1 MRIVT
6 LVLSLLGA
14 YLVVLDGFRLL
25 LVGTMAQA
33 VGPTAGDAA
42 LRAGH
47 TAQGLGALL
56 ALGGVVALVAPRLAV
71 GLFVLLAGFAFWT
84 AAATG
89 STQAVAW
96 GAGAALLAVTA
107 ALGPRS
113 GPGGTRG
120 TRAPRRDSRT
130 TPAPAPFRR
139 SAAAAP
145 PAAQASRRAASTAG
159 CRTRKPPRP
168 GRARDTT
175 SGRTRTEAQ
184 PAALSSFVRP

>member
-107 ALGPRS
+107 ALGAAE
-113 GPGGTRG
+113 
-120 TRAPRRDSRT
+120 RARRDARD
-130 TPAPAPFRR
+130 PG
-139 SAAAAP
+139 P
-145 PAAQASRRAASTAG
+145 PAG
-159 CRTRKPPRP
+159 LPDDP
-168 GRARDTT
+168 GAR
-175 SGRTRTEAQ
+175 SVSA
-184 PAALSSFVRP
+184 